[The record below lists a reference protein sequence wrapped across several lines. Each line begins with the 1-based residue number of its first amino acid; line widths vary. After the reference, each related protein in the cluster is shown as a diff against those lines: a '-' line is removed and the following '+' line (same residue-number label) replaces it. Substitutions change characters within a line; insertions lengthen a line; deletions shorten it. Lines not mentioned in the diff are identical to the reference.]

1 MTASVDVVCLL
12 CLCVFRCFKRTWRK
26 LSRGDRCR
34 DYVFSLTI
42 LICAADS
49 VRGAITCRY
58 PYINNLLRPTVCV
71 IFFSSVSTNLKSV
84 LFDFR
89 ESLVILTCIF
99 VYLLYFAAVGMFIF
113 EGTTTG
119 FASFSSLG
127 ESYYQLVILITT
139 SNFPD
144 IMLYAYNTS
153 TWYTLYFI
161 VFVLFGVFFLLNV
174 LLGVIF
180 ENYKKATEEN

>member
-1 MTASVDVVCLL
+1 MTVALYFVITPMFQAPDWCLEIYNDHGRQKEDKILVPCDEYEDGTIRYSNAPKFIPLVTASVDVVCLL

-127 ESYYQLVILITT
+127 ESYY
-139 SNFPD
+139 
-144 IMLYAYNTS
+144 
-153 TWYTLYFI
+153 
-161 VFVLFGVFFLLNV
+161 
-174 LLGVIF
+174 
-180 ENYKKATEEN
+180 